1 MNLIKSEMS
10 FRKVILPS
18 LVPAPEAIIGVLK
31 NNNDVVVIVLSSA
44 QLVSH
49 ASQSKLQK
57 PKGFAKTDVSKLRR
71 VTDYSFN
78 LNCSPSGTLSLTI
91 KGILTDV
98 EQKMNT

>member
-1 MNLIKSEMS
+1 MRSHHA
-10 FRKVILPS
+10 VQ
-18 LVPAPEAIIGVLK
+18 APCDIIGVLK

-57 PKGFAKTDVSKLRR
+57 PKDFAKTDFSKLRR

-91 KGILTDV
+91 KGIFIDA
-98 EQKMNT
+98 EQKTNT